1 MTLTFALPFPLP
13 RDDALLAAVLRRPGG
28 LASVPRQ
35 ARALVARAVARLD
48 LAALMQLVD
57 LCEPGDGALLQD
69 LWRAKDGSDFGTPG
83 SNLAIARFRIGPPG
97 AQHAVQL

>member
-13 RDDALLAAVLRRPGG
+13 GDDALLAAVLRRPGG

-48 LAALMQLVD
+48 RAALMQLLD
-57 LCEPGDGALLQD
+57 ICDPGDGALLQD
-69 LWRAKDGSDFGTPG
+69 LWRSKDGGDLGTPD
-83 SNLAIARFRIGPPG
+83 SELAIARFRIGAPV
-97 AQHAVQL
+97 AQHAAQL